1 MKDSFL
7 LLFYVPIIADFCDK
21 FVFYCLTKSETE
33 KRRILPRLLAQYP
46 PSMLSCYV
54 ISILL

>member
-46 PSMLSCYV
+46 PSMLT
-54 ISILL
+54 